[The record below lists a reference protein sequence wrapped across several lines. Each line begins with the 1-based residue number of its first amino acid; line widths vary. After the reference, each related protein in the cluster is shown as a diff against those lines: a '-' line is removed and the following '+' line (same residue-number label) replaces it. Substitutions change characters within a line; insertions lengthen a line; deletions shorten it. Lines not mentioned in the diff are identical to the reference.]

1 MNNYYDTMSEQLTA
15 YLDGE
20 LPVEMHEELFEELA
34 RNTRLREEMNEHLLI
49 RSAVQKDNAL
59 PSSRVLDNL
68 LAAVE
73 SGGETLIPLG
83 HGGHIA
89 NTSLMHNATISSL
102 RSVMGG
108 LFALMFGIMTPSIVH
123 ESSVQTVFELSG
135 SDVVLLQDAE
145 TNRLSSGGNS
155 SHPSIQIPNGRAN
168 TFAKKSAVMSSFV
181 HDEKRT
187 DNAVGSEQNTM
198 NDNTFQTITPLE
210 TAHNQFPS
218 MSSLAMSQPRV
229 DHVPAMSLQSSVL
242 PTIPHDNIAVRYRGL
257 GYNAALSAGQ
267 WFNNMGIGILY
278 KLGNGHYIGVDINN
292 ERPSLSY
299 EGIVD
304 NRQFTY
310 QQTPSYLSVSLAY
323 RYNADMLKFGDFE
336 PFAEVSGGLA
346 LPNMPVGRIGSGIQ
360 YSPSQ
365 TVSFSVGMEYNTL
378 QYKFLGNNYTSNNWG
393 ITYGIMINMD
403 TF

>member
-1 MNNYYDTMSEQLTA
+1 MSEQLTA

-20 LPVEMHEELFEELA
+20 LPAEMHEQLFEELA

-73 SGGETLIPLG
+73 NGGETLIPLG
-83 HGGHIA
+83 HGGQIA
-89 NTSLMHNATISSL
+89 NTSLINTGTFSSL
-102 RSVMGG
+102 RVVFGG
-108 LFALMFGIMTPSIVH
+108 FFALMFGIMSPSIVH
-123 ESSVQTVFELSG
+123 ESSLQHIVGLNGNDTLKSQAVESDRMSVSGNLSDRTLIISGSKSSLDNGSTSKPAVFSSYIHDEQITDNVFVTEQQTNEDNTIETITALELS
-135 SDVVLLQDAE
+135 
-145 TNRLSSGGNS
+145 
-155 SHPSIQIPNGRAN
+155 P
-168 TFAKKSAVMSSFV
+168 
-181 HDEKRT
+181 
-187 DNAVGSEQNTM
+187 
-198 NDNTFQTITPLE
+198 
-210 TAHNQFPS
+210 NQF
-218 MSSLAMSQPRV
+218 SSKDNVAAIQPRV
-229 DHVPAMSLQSSVL
+229 NRMPMMSLQSSIL
-242 PTIPHDNIAVRYRGL
+242 PIIPHDDIAVRYRGL
-257 GYNAALSAGQ
+257 GYNAAQTTGQ

-278 KLGNGHYIGVDINN
+278 KLGNGHFIGVDINN

-310 QQTPSYLSVSLAY
+310 QQSPSYLSVSLAY

-346 LPNMPVGRIGSGIQ
+346 LPNMPVGRVGSGIQ

-365 TVSFSVGMEYNTL
+365 TVSFSVGLEYNTL